1 MNVRFRLPA
10 SHLVTLAACGTLLL
24 IAAACVTAH
33 RKTGRPRLRTDA
45 WYRHSVVNV
54 HFDNHSGLL
63 AQDLSQKELET
74 LFADVPVT
82 MLQVSAQSNRHAT
95 YPTRIG
101 TNDPAAHGYDTLA
114 AFKTLARRQ
123 GKKLC
128 VYMSVDRRP
137 LDIHDHPEWA
147 AIGADGKPEINGEP
161 IVCQRPHRDGKGY
174 LYERFIPQIQ
184 EIIRR
189 YDPDGFWFDG
199 DYILPRPCWCP
210 RCLAEWKADTGM
222 EAPRKP
228 GAPNWDRWVEWH
240 RAGYRAYLRT
250 VANAIHAA
258 SPKALYTSN
267 WSWAWTP
274 EPAPDFAD
282 TLSGDAWN
290 IRQVQCVLQRWGAQE
305 KPFDIMSYCT
315 PATRSLALPNVKN
328 CYSLQRTLQEGAL
341 TMSAGGVWFLWSFNG
356 TQVPPDGV
364 ALTRFCAHFIR
375 DREAALGPSES
386 LASVAVLDSETAWR
400 DSGDSGTGSRVH
412 NIARNL
418 AEAHYQTDIV
428 NEQTFRTAQA
438 RYAVVIVPVHHDVA
452 PETLAH
458 LQAFVKRGG
467 LLLLTGPALR
477 GEGEEPSAVAPLL
490 GLTRTPSAEE
500 RPARLTLGKRKWAV
514 TGVWTV
520 QPKTARVIA
529 AASDGRPLIC
539 AQTVGRGT
547 VAYLATADAR
557 YPDDGLMSAVLGAL
571 GRGPS
576 YQVESG
582 GQNAA
587 VLCTLRR
594 KPGQTVLHIADL
606 TARAGGA
613 AADVDTP
620 DYTDFN
626 PPLRNL
632 TVTVPLPAAPAR
644 VRAVPAGTLVKT
656 GFHDGLFTAQI
667 ASMHTHAAL
676 ILDEE
681 AAMPLAAL
689 PPGTPDDTAAFHPPD
704 NRTGMLF
711 SDGFENA
718 KADAVPAFP
727 WKAECKGD
735 ARIVVTR
742 ETAAEGRQ
750 ALKFTDCAGSS
761 FWPFLHRSIAPLRDG
776 TGRWSFDLK
785 IPRGAEC
792 VIEARNEGKGPGPSL
807 RVDSNGALLAAGR
820 KLTTLSPDAWHH
832 LTVTFSLDPDTPSY
846 TLAVSA
852 PGAATQTFA
861 NLPYATP
868 WFFVCNSFFI
878 IGSGQQPGCF
888 YVDNVAFERLPQ

>member
-1 MNVRFRLPA
+1 MKSAALFTACGAILLG
-10 SHLVTLAACGTLLL
+10 SAACITE
-24 IAAACVTAH
+24 TH
-33 RKTGRPRLRTDA
+33 RARTVPLRTDA
-45 WYRHSVVNV
+45 WYRDSVVNI
-54 HFDNHSGLL
+54 HFDNHSGML
-63 AQDLSQKELET
+63 AQDLPQDELEK
-74 LFADVPVT
+74 LFADIPVT
-82 MLQVSAQSNRHAT
+82 MLQVSAQSNLHAT
-95 YPTRIG
+95 YPTLVG
-101 TNDPAAHGYDTLA
+101 TNNPAANGYDTLA
-114 AFKTLARRQ
+114 AFKTLTRRQ

-147 AIGADGKPEINGEP
+147 AIGADGNPEINGEP

-189 YDPDGFWFDG
+189 YDPEGFWFDG

-210 RCLAEWKADTGM
+210 RCLAEWKADTGL

-240 RAGYRAYLRT
+240 RAGYRAYLHT
-250 VANAIHAA
+250 VADAIHAA

-315 PATRSLALPNVKN
+315 PDARALAAPESKYR
-328 CYSLQRTLQEGAL
+328 YSLQRTLQEGAL
-341 TMSAGGVWFLWSFNG
+341 TLSAGGVWFLWSFNG

-364 ALTRFCAHFIR
+364 ALTRFCAQFIR
-375 DREAALGPSES
+375 DRQAALGPSES

-400 DSGDSGTGSRVH
+400 AGGESGTGSRVH
-412 NIARNL
+412 TIARSL

-428 NEQTFRTAQA
+428 NEQTFRAAQA
-438 RYAVVIVPVHHDVA
+438 RYAVMVVPVHHDVA

-477 GEGEEPSAVAPLL
+477 GAGDEPPAIAALL
-490 GLTRTPSAEE
+490 GLTRTPPAEE
-500 RPARLTLGKRKWAV
+500 RPARLTLGKRTWAL
-514 TGVWTV
+514 TGVWSV

-529 AASDGRPLIC
+529 AAADGRPLVC
-539 AQTVGRGT
+539 AQTVGRGA

-557 YPDDGLMSAVLGAL
+557 YPDDGLMPAVLGML

-576 YQVESG
+576 YRVEGG

-587 VLCTLRR
+587 VLCALRR

-606 TARAGGA
+606 TARTDGA
-613 AADVDTP
+613 VADIDTP
-620 DYTDFN
+620 NYTDFN

-632 TVTVPLPAAPAR
+632 TVTLPLPAAPGR

-656 GFHDGLFTAQI
+656 EFCDGLFTAQI
-667 ASMHTHAAL
+667 ASMQTHAAL

-681 AAMPLAAL
+681 AAAPLAAL

-704 NRTGMLF
+704 NRTGTLF
-711 SDGFENA
+711 SDSFESA
-718 KADAVPAFP
+718 KMNEAPAFP

-742 ETAAEGRQ
+742 ETASEGRQ
-750 ALKFTDCAGSS
+750 ALKFIDCEGSS
-761 FWPFLHRSIAPLRDG
+761 YWPFLHRSIAPMRSG
-776 TGRWSFDLK
+776 TGTWSFDLK
-785 IPRGAEC
+785 IPRGSEC
-792 VIEARNEGKGPGPSL
+792 MIEARNEGKGPGPSL
-807 RVDSNGALLAAGR
+807 RVAPNGALHAAGR
-820 KLTTLSPDAWHH
+820 TLTTLSPDVWHH
-832 LTVTFSLDPDTPSY
+832 LTITFSLAPDKAAY
-846 TLAVSA
+846 TVAVAA

-861 NLPYATP
+861 DLPFATP
-868 WFFVCNSFFI
+868 WFFVCDSFYI
-878 IGSGQQPGCF
+878 IGSGQKVCAF
-888 YVDNVAFERLPQ
+888 YVDNIAFERQSAL